1 MPNTRPLSKRPF
13 AFKANSWTNAVPP
26 FRKANSLRADR
37 SGKVASSGNARQI
50 ATQFARHRSVNRLSD
65 RRRRDKSSGFALV
78 RMNCHAVCLG
88 VFCLWQKPGN
98 TDKLFYSLP
107 RGCKHIVFALSRQ
120 VLRTCAGNA
129 GWSSPVARQ
138 AHNLKAAGSNPAPA
152 TNKTSPQ
159 QAGFFVGNASR
170 S

>member
-1 MPNTRPLSKRPF
+1 
-13 AFKANSWTNAVPP
+13 
-26 FRKANSLRADR
+26 
-37 SGKVASSGNARQI
+37 
-50 ATQFARHRSVNRLSD
+50 
-65 RRRRDKSSGFALV
+65 
-78 RMNCHAVCLG
+78 MNCHAVYRVRTNCPAVCLG

-98 TDKLFYSLP
+98 TDKLPCSLP

-152 TNKTSPQ
+152 TKSPKHSPKNKISKLKETADHWRRLRARENNPSQDTTTKARQ
-159 QAGFFVGNASR
+159 QLPNAEVKAWKTVRHSAGSMEPPNRTITNGRHAA
-170 S
+170 

>member
-50 ATQFARHRSVNRLSD
+50 ATQFARQRSVNRQSD

-78 RMNCHAVCLG
+78 RMNCHAVYRVRTNCFTVCLG
-88 VFCLWQKPGN
+88 VFCLWQKP
-98 TDKLFYSLP
+98 
-107 RGCKHIVFALSRQ
+107 
-120 VLRTCAGNA
+120 GNA

>member
-1 MPNTRPLSKRPF
+1 MQFTPAEIRRCD
-13 AFKANSWTNAVPP
+13 V
-26 FRKANSLRADR
+26 D
-37 SGKVASSGNARQI
+37 
-50 ATQFARHRSVNRLSD
+50 ATFGSAE
-65 RRRRDKSSGFALV
+65 
-78 RMNCHAVCLG
+78 
-88 VFCLWQKPGN
+88 
-98 TDKLFYSLP
+98 
-107 RGCKHIVFALSRQ
+107 
-120 VLRTCAGNA
+120 CAGNA

>member
-50 ATQFARHRSVNRLSD
+50 ATQFARQRSVNRQSD

-78 RMNCHAVCLG
+78 RTNCHAVCLG
-88 VFCLWQKPGN
+88 VFCLWQKP
-98 TDKLFYSLP
+98 
-107 RGCKHIVFALSRQ
+107 
-120 VLRTCAGNA
+120 GNA